1 MNPNKI
7 PKIKFFNNNSQ
18 IKKLRI
24 KKLTE
29 RMDLETIKV
38 WKKLINNLL
47 VKKKSIPE
55 FFSELM
61 ALLMLFGGKE

>member
-1 MNPNKI
+1 MNPSKI
-7 PKIKFFNNNSQ
+7 SKIKLFNNNLQ

>member
-61 ALLMLFGGKE
+61 ALPMLFGGKE